1 MSIDNGTQTF
11 DPMTEEL
18 ELHAQIGA
26 GYDVTFTLHTAN
38 ASSQNNTL
46 AGSTWYRSTAF
57 GFGNGACVDDA
68 EPDKDIPVTVHV
80 EVMPGVPDGYTQNG
94 VEWGAWPD
102 SSQVRYNVVWHN
114 ATDPEPPIEEQP
126 EDPPQ
131 SDNQTDIGQPPAE
144 NDDVP
149 EDESDDNDA
158 EDSEGSAPTGTM
170 YSPFIFKG
178 EPASV
183 SITED
188 EISEMLPPAADSLY
202 INGTLASYHYV
213 AGQLHILSGNWSLSM
228 NDTAVYAFD
237 ADFTMVQ
244 SDGLERKTYSLANLT
259 AAEPELFDDGSIALT
274 SALGFANDTATRANA
289 TITLTRLEVIQVQLE
304 SLDTP
309 IYGVVDKILRTENG
323 ETRVMARH
331 FDMI

>member
-1 MSIDNGTQTF
+1 MLIDNGTQTF

-18 ELHAQIGA
+18 ELRAQIGA

-38 ASSQNNTL
+38 MSSQNNTL

-57 GFGNGACVDDA
+57 GFGNGVCVDGA
-68 EPDKDIPVTVHV
+68 GPVKDITVTVHV
-80 EVMPGVPDGYTQNG
+80 EVMPGIPDGYTQNG

-102 SSQVRYNVVWHN
+102 GSQVRYDVVWHN
-114 ATDPEPPIEEQP
+114 ATDPELPAEEQP
-126 EDPPQ
+126 DDQPQ
-131 SDNQTDIGQPPAE
+131 SDNQTEIERPPAE
-144 NDDVP
+144 NDDAP
-149 EDESDDNDA
+149 EDESDDNDVK
-158 EDSEGSAPTGTM
+158 DSGDDAPTGPV
-170 YSPFIFKG
+170 YSPFVFKG

-202 INGTLASYHYV
+202 INGTLASYHYI

-237 ADFTMVQ
+237 ANFTMVR
-244 SDGLERKTYSLANLT
+244 SDGLDRKTHSLANLT
-259 AAEPELFDDGSIALT
+259 AVEPELFDDGSIALT
-274 SALGFANDTATRANA
+274 GELGFANDTATRANA
-289 TITLTRLEVIQVQLE
+289 TITLARLEVIQVQLE

-309 IYGVVDKILRTENG
+309 IYGVVDKIMHTENG
-323 ETRVMARH
+323 ETRVMTRH